1 MGDYDV
7 SVFVHQL
14 EQIYTLVGDVYNGAT
29 VHESGREGCMR
40 NLCTFC
46 SINCEPKTAL
56 KSRLIFKNWS
66 VDFRAATHSFLTKSI
81 LY

>member
-29 VHESGREGCMR
+29 VHEWGRQGCMR
-40 NLCTFC
+40 NLCTFLL
-46 SINCEPKTAL
+46 N
-56 KSRLIFKNWS
+56 
-66 VDFRAATHSFLTKSI
+66 
-81 LY
+81 